1 MSKIIKGGPL
11 TKVYAHGKK
20 KKRESKNENE
30 MSQKINKL
38 ESNMENIKRQFN
50 DFREIGN
57 E

>member
-1 MSKIIKGGPL
+1 M
-11 TKVYAHGKK
+11 HMKK
-20 KKRESKNENE
+20 KEKRESKNENE